1 MREGRGRGPGE
12 GLVARSVTEIL
23 RAAVHCHVL
32 SERCEEITRSAAHLV
47 PLTVEEHRPGLD
59 EYLLAVSGARVD
71 VLLDDPPVLQLDGDA
86 VVEQPH
92 HVQLGLHGVYRGPRN
107 KIFHIRQSHV
117 VYGPFPARAGD
128 VAGRVAVVAL
138 EAGDEA
144 GHTEQQHQQHPHPSQ
159 QDSPH

>member
-1 MREGRGRGPGE
+1 VREGRGRGPGE

-92 HVQLGLHGVYRGPRN
+92 HVQLGLHGVYRGP
-107 KIFHIRQSHV
+107 
-117 VYGPFPARAGD
+117 FPARAGD

-144 GHTEQQHQQHPHPSQ
+144 GHTEQQHQQHPHP
-159 QDSPH
+159 